1 MLAAVEANQSA
12 SFGCRSRITTHMA
25 NIAAGDDHADAPP
38 SMVRPSLLR
47 EPPATERGLRTR
59 AALVAAARKVFE
71 RDGYLDARLIDITRA
86 ANCSSGTLYTY
97 FSGKEEVFA
106 AVLEV
111 AQEDMLHPGMPHVAS
126 DDDPAAVIEASNRA
140 YLKAYKRNSK
150 LMGLLEQVANIDP
163 EFRELRTSRS
173 NAFVRRN
180 ARSIANLQAKGQADP
195 DLDPVLASRA
205 LSAMMSRIAFGH
217 FVTGED
223 RDDTP
228 TVTEEDLV
236 QIATRLWVN
245 ALRIP
250 SPGHRDRPVGQD
262 Q

>member
-140 YLKAYKRNSK
+140 DLKAYQRNSK
-150 LMGLLEQVANIDP
+150 LMGLLEQGANIDP

>member
-250 SPGHRDRPVGQD
+250 SPEYGGRPVAAD

>member
-1 MLAAVEANQSA
+1 
-12 SFGCRSRITTHMA
+12 MA
-25 NIAAGDDHADAPP
+25 NVAAEDDYADPPP
-38 SMVRPSLLR
+38 SMARPSLLR

-71 RDGYLDARLIDITRA
+71 RLGYLDARLLDITQGA
-86 ANCSSGTLYTY
+86 KCSAGTFYTY
-97 FSGKEEVFA
+97 FSSKEEIFA

-195 DLDPVLASRA
+195 DLDPLLASRA
-205 LSAMMSRIAFGH
+205 LSAMISRIAFGH
-217 FVTGED
+217 FVTRED
-223 RDDTP
+223 RDDMP
-228 TVTEEDLV
+228 MATEEDLV
-236 QIATRLWVN
+236 KIATRLWVN

-250 SPGHRDRPVGQD
+250 SADQRDRPAVRD